1 MMKRIKEDDRMT
13 KITMKEI
20 AEFAGVGKSTV
31 SRYFNGGYVKEE
43 TRLRIEAVCREYH
56 YQPNSVAKTLKARH
70 SYQIGVITPSID
82 SRTSAR
88 VLTALDEQLRL
99 SGYTPLLINTNHNEI
114 RELSSLES
122 FSRMNV
128 EGIIL
133 LATQITPEH
142 ERILRKLRLPVI
154 VLAQEMANVVTITL
168 NDYEAGREVGQRIGQ
183 THHQAVCL
191 LGVSETDKA
200 VGITRKQGILDGL
213 QETGVSSID
222 FLETDFSF
230 ETTRQVVREYLKT
243 HRPDCLICATDN
255 LAMAAFKELHSAGLR
270 IPQDVSLVGFGGY
283 DVSEVLTPALTT
295 VRFDYELE
303 GRTAAELILELIA
316 GNPVESVK
324 IGYTL
329 IEGESVIER

>member
-1 MMKRIKEDDRMT
+1 MT

-43 TRLRIEAVCREYH
+43 TRLRIEAICREYH

-99 SGYTPLLINTNHNEI
+99 SGYTPLLINTNHNQI
-114 RELSSLES
+114 RELTSLES

-142 ERILRKLRLPVI
+142 ERIIHKLRLPVI
-154 VLAQEMANVVTITL
+154 VLAQEMAGVVTITL
-168 NDYEAGREVGQRIGQ
+168 DDYTAGYDIGRKIG
-183 THHQAVCL
+183 TARHRAVCL
-191 LGVSETDKA
+191 LGVSENDKA
-200 VGITRKQGILDGL
+200 VGRTRKQGILDGL
-213 QETGVSSID
+213 KETGITQVD

-230 ETTRQVVREYLKT
+230 AASRQVVRAYLKD
-243 HRPDCLICATDN
+243 HRPDCMICATDN
-255 LAMAAFKELHSAGLR
+255 LAMAAFKELHTAGYR
-270 IPQDVSLVGFGGY
+270 IPQDVSLTGFGGY
-283 DVSEVLTPALTT
+283 DVCEVLTPSLTT
-295 VRFDYELE
+295 IRFDYERE
-303 GRTAAELILELIA
+303 GRTAAELILEMIA

-324 IGYTL
+324 IGYTF
-329 IEGESVIER
+329 IDGESVIER

>member
-1 MMKRIKEDDRMT
+1 MT

-122 FSRMNV
+122 
-128 EGIIL
+128 L
-133 LATQITPEH
+133 QPD
-142 ERILRKLRLPVI
+142 ERRGNYFVSH
-154 VLAQEMANVVTITL
+154 A
-168 NDYEAGREVGQRIGQ
+168 DHAG
-183 THHQAVCL
+183 T
-191 LGVSETDKA
+191 
-200 VGITRKQGILDGL
+200 
-213 QETGVSSID
+213 
-222 FLETDFSF
+222 
-230 ETTRQVVREYLKT
+230 
-243 HRPDCLICATDN
+243 
-255 LAMAAFKELHSAGLR
+255 
-270 IPQDVSLVGFGGY
+270 
-283 DVSEVLTPALTT
+283 
-295 VRFDYELE
+295 
-303 GRTAAELILELIA
+303 
-316 GNPVESVK
+316 
-324 IGYTL
+324 
-329 IEGESVIER
+329 

>member
-1 MMKRIKEDDRMT
+1 M
-13 KITMKEI
+13 
-20 AEFAGVGKSTV
+20 
-31 SRYFNGGYVKEE
+31 NGS
-43 TRLRIEAVCREYH
+43 C
-56 YQPNSVAKTLKARH
+56 
-70 SYQIGVITPSID
+70 
-82 SRTSAR
+82 TSCAC
-88 VLTALDEQLRL
+88 
-99 SGYTPLLINTNHNEI
+99 
-114 RELSSLES
+114 
-122 FSRMNV
+122 
-128 EGIIL
+128 
-133 LATQITPEH
+133 
-142 ERILRKLRLPVI
+142 PVI

-168 NDYEAGREVGQRIGQ
+168 NDYEAGREVGQRSGRPIIKRF
-183 THHQAVCL
+183 VCWASAKRTKP
-191 LGVSETDKA
+191 SELRANREFWTA
-200 VGITRKQGILDGL
+200 Y

-230 ETTRQVVREYLKT
+230 ETSRQVVREYLKT

-324 IGYTL
+324 IGYTM